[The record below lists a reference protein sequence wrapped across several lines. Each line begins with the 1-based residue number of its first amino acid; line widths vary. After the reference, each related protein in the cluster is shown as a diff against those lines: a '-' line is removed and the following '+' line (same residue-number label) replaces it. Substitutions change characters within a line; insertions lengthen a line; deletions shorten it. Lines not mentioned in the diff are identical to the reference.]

1 MDIRFGDHASFHRA
15 AAGMALGSLLAGIAL
30 HFVTGSSNTAPLLG
44 GLAGLAAGAA
54 WGYGKPIW
62 RVLTAVIAAIPLL
75 AMALQWPAL
84 AISAAVMALGL
95 GLGGKSGATGL
106 RGALAISAAIG
117 VLLLAMWCSLR
128 VDTARQTQELWQG
141 WWIDGVAAAAMGIVG
156 AIAVLPRHIAL
167 VTDAVRAAQR
177 SLPATLDP
185 EVRHLCDRAI
195 GIWGSAKERL
205 TDGDP
210 GRELVRDGVLKTLEV
225 AVKSASVRPVG
236 PSEEELASRMAD
248 LEQRI
253 SAATDAEVKAQYTSA
268 RAALEDQRRYRE
280 HIANGRER
288 LVARLHNHI
297 AALEKFQLAATG
309 LVAARV
315 ASGATAVQQ
324 LEELS
329 SDVAASGEALAE
341 LELGEPAAAAAAPVA
356 AAAAAPAAA
365 AAAPAAVAAAPAAAA
380 AAAPAAA
387 AAAPAAAAAA
397 PAAAAAAAPAAA
409 APAPAPAPE
418 DPETPSS
425 AS

>member
-30 HFVTGSSNTAPLLG
+30 HFITGSSNTAPLFG
-44 GLAGLAAGAA
+44 GLIGLAAGAA
-54 WGYGKPIW
+54 WGYGRPIW
-62 RVLTAVIAAIPLL
+62 RVLAAGLAAIPLL

-84 AISAAVMALGL
+84 AICAAAIGL
-95 GLGGKSGATGL
+95 GLAVGGKAGATGL
-106 RGALAISAAIG
+106 RGALAVGAAIG

-128 VDTARQTQELWQG
+128 IDTARETQGWPG

-156 AIAVLPRHIAL
+156 ALAVLPRHL
-167 VTDAVRAAQR
+167 VLATDAVAAAQR
-177 SLPATLDP
+177 RLPAVLDP
-185 EVRHLCDRAI
+185 EMRQLCERAI

-225 AVKSASVRPVG
+225 AVKSAGVRPIG
-236 PSEEELASRMAD
+236 PSEEELAARMAD
-248 LEQRI
+248 LDQRI
-253 SAATDAEVKAQYTSA
+253 AAATDAEVKAQYTSA

-288 LVARLHNHI
+288 LVARMHNHI

-309 LVAARV
+309 LVAAR
-315 ASGATAVQQ
+315 AATSGAPAVKQ

-341 LELGEPAAAAAAPVA
+341 LELGEPATAGAA
-356 AAAAAPAAA
+356 
-365 AAAPAAVAAAPAAAA
+365 
-380 AAAPAAA
+380 
-387 AAAPAAAAAA
+387 
-397 PAAAAAAAPAAA
+397 
-409 APAPAPAPE
+409 
-418 DPETPSS
+418 S
-425 AS
+425 AG